1 MNFIIKP
8 RGCGKTTDIINLAYY
23 NDGIILTATESSKKF
38 IEDSAKRLYPKKEIP
53 VYSINDLKKRRVP
66 TRKKVYLDET
76 DHFLEQL
83 LSEYQL
89 DLKIGTLTLKEC

>member
-23 NDGIILTATESSKKF
+23 NDGIILTATENSKKF
-38 IEDSAKRLYPKKEIP
+38 IENSAKRLYPEKEIP
-53 VYSINDLKKRRVP
+53 VYSINDLKKRKVP
-66 TRKKVYLDET
+66 TRKRAYLDET
-76 DHFLEQL
+76 DCFLEQL
-83 LSEYQL
+83 LLEYQL